1 MRSPLLLL
9 LIALT
14 PLPALAQRPNTN
26 YDEAAVKPYT
36 LPDLLGGARNAADWT
51 SKRRPAIMAQFAEHV
66 YGRIPAGRVAM
77 RSSVTAS
84 GETPDGMGTWRQVR
98 LDFGAAAQP
107 TTIPPL
113 HVLLLL
119 PRGKPRAPV
128 FVTLSFTP
136 THTLLP
142 DKTIPLSTRWVR
154 GGKPSTD
161 ADRGTAES
169 RWPWPLILGNGF
181 GVAVAYYGDLF
192 EDHPEGLAN
201 SIIPGV
207 ERQLNPGLHSQRTD
221 SSWNALGAWAW
232 GLSRMVDFLEKEPEV
247 DARHTVLVGHSR
259 LGKAALW
266 AGASD
271 ERFAIV
277 ISNDSGEGGASLA
290 RRNYGEHVADLNKS
304 FPHWFAANY
313 QKYSSDPG
321 EMPVDQHQ
329 LLAAMAPRPVYVAS
343 AEADQWADPRGEFMA
358 LEAASPA
365 YALFGVPSMQ
375 GTKWPGVNQPLIR
388 GRQGYHVR
396 TGKHDINAYD
406 WQQYIAF
413 ARRMWGE

>member
-9 LIALT
+9 TLT
-14 PLPALAQRPNTN
+14 PLLVLAQRPDTN
-26 YDEAAVKPYT
+26 YDEAAIKPYT
-36 LPDLLGGARNAADWT
+36 LPDLLGGARSAADWT
-51 SKRRPAIMAQFAEHV
+51 SQRRPAIVAQFAGHV
-66 YGRIPAGRVAM
+66 YGRIPGGRLAM

-98 LDFGAAAQP
+98 LDFGAASG
-107 TTIPPL
+107 TIPPL

-119 PRGKPRAPV
+119 PKGKSSTARVPV

-142 DKTIPLSTRWVR
+142 DKTIPLSTRWAR
-154 GGKPSTD
+154 GGKPATD
-161 ADRGTAES
+161 SDRGTAES

-192 EDHPEGLAN
+192 EDRNEGLAN

-207 ERQLNPGLHSQRTD
+207 EKELGGGSAAARTEA
-221 SSWNALGAWAW
+221 SWNAMGAWAW
-232 GLSRMVDFLEKEPEV
+232 GLSRMVDFLEKEPAV

-313 QKYSSDPG
+313 NKYSSDPG

-343 AEADQWADPRGEFMA
+343 AEDDKWADPHGEFMA

-365 YALFGVPSMQ
+365 YELFGVPSLK
-375 GTKWPGVNQPLIR
+375 GAKWPDVNQPLIR

>member
-9 LIALT
+9 TLA
-14 PLPALAQRPNTN
+14 PLLALAQRPNTN
-26 YDEAAVKPYT
+26 YDEAAIKPYT
-36 LPDLLGGARNAADWT
+36 LPDLLGGARSAADWT
-51 SKRRPAIMAQFAEHV
+51 SQRRPAIVAQFAEHV
-66 YGRIPAGRVAM
+66 YGRIPAGRVEM

-98 LDFGAAAQP
+98 LDFGAASGA
-107 TTIPPL
+107 IPPL

-119 PRGKPRAPV
+119 PKGKPSSARVPV

-142 DKTIPLSTRWVR
+142 DKTIPLSTRWTR

-181 GVAVAYYGDLF
+181 GVAVAYSGDLF
-192 EDHPEGLAN
+192 EDRNEGLAN

-207 ERQLNPGLHSQRTD
+207 EKQIGGGAAPRTEA
-221 SSWNALGAWAW
+221 SWNAMGAWAW
-232 GLSRMVDFLEKEPEV
+232 GLSRMVDFLEKEPAV

-277 ISNDSGEGGASLA
+277 VSNDSGEGGASLA

-313 QKYSSDPG
+313 NKYSSDPG
-321 EMPVDQHQ
+321 EMPVDQHE

-343 AEADQWADPRGEFMA
+343 AEDDKWADPHGEFMA

-365 YALFGVPSMQ
+365 YELFGVPSLK
-375 GTKWPGVNQPLIR
+375 GAKWPGANQPLIR

>member
-9 LIALT
+9 TLT
-14 PLPALAQRPNTN
+14 PLLALAQRPNTN
-26 YDEAAVKPYT
+26 YDEAAIKPYT
-36 LPDLLGGARNAADWT
+36 LPDLLGGARSAADWT
-51 SKRRPAIMAQFAEHV
+51 SQRRPAIVEQFAEHV

-98 LDFGAAAQP
+98 LDFGTASG
-107 TTIPPL
+107 TIPPL

-119 PRGKPRAPV
+119 PKGKSSAARAPV

-136 THTLLP
+136 THTLLA
-142 DKTIPLSTRWVR
+142 DKTIPLSTRWAR
-154 GGKPSTD
+154 GGKPATD

-181 GVAVAYYGDLF
+181 GVAVAYYADLF
-192 EDHPEGLAN
+192 EDRNEGLAN

-207 ERQLNPGLHSQRTD
+207 EKELGGGSGARTD
-221 SSWNALGAWAW
+221 AAGNAIGAWAW
-232 GLSRMVDFLEKEPEV
+232 GLSRMVDFLEREPAV

-259 LGKAALW
+259 LGKTALW
-266 AGASD
+266 AGAYD

-290 RRNYGEHVADLNKS
+290 RRIYGEHVADLNKS

-313 QKYSSDPG
+313 NKYSSDPG

-343 AEADQWADPRGEFMA
+343 AEDDKWADPHGEFMA

-365 YALFGVPSMQ
+365 YELFGVPSLK
-375 GTKWPGVNQPLIR
+375 GAKWPGVNQPLIR

>member
-1 MRSPLLLL
+1 MRLPIVLL
-9 LIALT
+9 LI
-14 PLPALAQRPNTN
+14 PLLAPAQRPNTN
-26 YDEAAVKPYT
+26 YDEARVKPYA
-36 LPDLLGGARNAADWT
+36 LPDLLGSARTAADWT
-51 SKRRPAIMAQFAEHV
+51 GKRRPELMALFAGQV

-77 RSSVTAS
+77 KSSVTAT
-84 GETPDGMGTWRQVR
+84 GDTPDGMGTWKQVR
-98 LDFGAAAQP
+98 LEFGTEP
-107 TTIPPL
+107 GGTIPPL

-119 PRGKPRAPV
+119 PKGAAAGGRVPV

-154 GGKPSTD
+154 GGQPAKE
-161 ADRGTAES
+161 ADRGTAVD

-192 EDHPEGLAN
+192 EDRDEGLAN
-201 SIIPGV
+201 SVIPGV
-207 ERQLNPGLHSQRTD
+207 EKELNAGARTD
-221 SSWNALGAWAW
+221 ASWNALGAWAW
-232 GLSRMVDFLEKEPEV
+232 GLGRMVDFLEREPGV
-247 DARHTVLVGHSR
+247 NARQTALVGHSR

-266 AGASD
+266 AGAAD

-277 ISNDSGEGGASLA
+277 ISNDSGEGGAALA
-290 RRNYGEHVADLNKS
+290 RRNYGEHVADLNKA
-304 FPHWFAANY
+304 FPHWFAPNY
-313 QKYSSDPG
+313 RKYSSDPG

-329 LLAAMAPRPVYVAS
+329 LLAAIAPRPVYVAS
-343 AEADQWADPRGEFMA
+343 AEDDKWADPHGEFMA

-365 YALFGVPSMQ
+365 YALFGIPSLK
-375 GTKWPGVNQPLIR
+375 GVKWPGPNQPVIR
-388 GRQGYHVR
+388 GRQGYHMR

-413 ARRMWGE
+413 ARRMWGEQ

>member
-1 MRSPLLLL
+1 MLRLSAAFLLT
-9 LIALT
+9 ASLT
-14 PLPALAQRPNTN
+14 LAQRPKTN
-26 YDEAAVKPYT
+26 YDEAAVKPYK
-36 LPDLLGGARNAADWT
+36 LPDLLGSARTAADWT
-51 SKRRPAIMAQFAEHV
+51 AKRRPEIMSLFADQV
-66 YGRIPAGRVAM
+66 YGRIPTARIM
-77 RSSVTAS
+77 TQSTVTAS
-84 GETPDGMGTWRQVR
+84 GETPDGMGKWKQVR
-98 LDFGAAAQP
+98 LDFASK
-107 TTIPPL
+107 TTPPL

-119 PRGKPRAPV
+119 PKGVTGRVPV

-142 DKTIPLSTRWVR
+142 DKSIPLTTRWVR
-154 GGKPSTD
+154 GGQPATE
-161 ADRGTAES
+161 AERGSATG

-192 EDHPEGLAN
+192 EDKDDGLAN

-207 ERQLNPGLHSQRTD
+207 EKERNAA
-221 SSWNALGAWAW
+221 SWNALAVW
-232 GLSRMVDFLEKEPEV
+232 GWGMSRILDLLEQEPAVDI
-247 DARHTVLVGHSR
+247 RHTALVGHSR

-290 RRNYGEHVADLNKS
+290 RRNFGEHVADLNKS
-304 FPHWFAANY
+304 FPHWFTANY
-313 QKYSSDPG
+313 RKYSSDPG

-343 AEADQWADPRGEFMA
+343 AEDDQWADPRGEFMA

-365 YALFGVPSMQ
+365 YELFGIPSLK
-375 GTKWPGVNQPLIR
+375 GVKWPAANHPVIR

>member
-9 LIALT
+9 TLT
-14 PLPALAQRPNTN
+14 PLLALAQRPNTN
-26 YDEAAVKPYT
+26 YDEAAIKPYT
-36 LPDLLGGARNAADWT
+36 LPDLLGGARSAADWT
-51 SKRRPAIMAQFAEHV
+51 SQRRSAIVAQFAEHV
-66 YGRIPAGRVAM
+66 YGRIPAGRIEM

-98 LDFGAAAQP
+98 LDFGGASG
-107 TTIPPL
+107 TIPPL

-119 PRGKPRAPV
+119 PKGKPSSARVPI

-142 DKTIPLSTRWVR
+142 DKTIPLSTRWTR

-192 EDHPEGLAN
+192 EDRNEGLAN

-207 ERQLNPGLHSQRTD
+207 EKELGGGMAPRSEA
-221 SSWNALGAWAW
+221 SWNAMGAWAW
-232 GLSRMVDFLEKEPEV
+232 GLSRMVDFLEKEPAV

-277 ISNDSGEGGASLA
+277 VSNDSGEGGASLA

-313 QKYSSDPG
+313 NKYSSDPG
-321 EMPVDQHQ
+321 EMPVDQHE

-343 AEADQWADPRGEFMA
+343 AEDDKWADPHGEFMA

-365 YALFGVPSMQ
+365 YELFGVPSLK
-375 GTKWPGVNQPLIR
+375 GAKWPGVNQPLIR

>member
-1 MRSPLLLL
+1 MPRLSAAFLLL
-9 LIALT
+9 ASLT
-14 PLPALAQRPNTN
+14 LAQRPNTN
-26 YDEAAVKPYT
+26 YDEAAVKSYK
-36 LPDLLGGARNAADWT
+36 LPDLLGSARTAADWT
-51 SKRRPAIMAQFAEHV
+51 AKRRPEIMSLFAGQV
-66 YGRIPAGRVAM
+66 YGRIPTARI
-77 RSSVTAS
+77 STQSTVTAS
-84 GETPDGMGTWRQVR
+84 GETPDGMGTWKQVR
-98 LDFGAAAQP
+98 IDFASK
-107 TTIPPL
+107 TIPPL
-113 HVLLLL
+113 NVLLLL
-119 PRGKPRAPV
+119 PKGVTGRVPV

-142 DKTIPLSTRWVR
+142 DKSIPLTTRWIR
-154 GGKPSTD
+154 GGQPPTE
-161 ADRGTAES
+161 AQRGTETG

-192 EDHPEGLAN
+192 EDKDDGLAN

-207 ERQLNPGLHSQRTD
+207 EKERTD
-221 SSWNALGAWAW
+221 VSWNALAAW
-232 GLSRMVDFLEKEPEV
+232 GWGMSRILDLLEQEPAV
-247 DARHTVLVGHSR
+247 DARHTAVVGHSR

-290 RRNYGEHVADLNKS
+290 RRNFGEHVADLNKS
-304 FPHWFAANY
+304 FPHWFTANY
-313 QKYSSDPG
+313 RKYSSDPG

-343 AEADQWADPRGEFMA
+343 AEDDKWADPRGEFLA

-365 YALFGVPSMQ
+365 YELFGIPSLKGVQ
-375 GTKWPGVNQPLIR
+375 WPAPNHPVIR